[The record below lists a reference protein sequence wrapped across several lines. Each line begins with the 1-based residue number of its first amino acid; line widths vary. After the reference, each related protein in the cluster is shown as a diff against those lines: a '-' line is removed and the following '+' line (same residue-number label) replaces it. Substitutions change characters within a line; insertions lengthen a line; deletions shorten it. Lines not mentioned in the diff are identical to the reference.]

1 MFLCSNFSEFYMA
14 CTKRCIIYILLY
26 LDFEKMFV
34 RIYCPTE
41 EFSFTKN
48 VRFLKFQWE
57 NIINKL
63 QFCYLKNKVLLL
75 KKSNIQNI

>member
-1 MFLCSNFSEFYMA
+1 MFLCSNFSEFYMV
-14 CTKRCIIYILLY
+14 CTKSCIIYILLY
-26 LDFEKMFV
+26 LDFEKVFV

-48 VRFLKFQWE
+48 VRFLKF
-57 NIINKL
+57 
-63 QFCYLKNKVLLL
+63 CYLKNKVLLL